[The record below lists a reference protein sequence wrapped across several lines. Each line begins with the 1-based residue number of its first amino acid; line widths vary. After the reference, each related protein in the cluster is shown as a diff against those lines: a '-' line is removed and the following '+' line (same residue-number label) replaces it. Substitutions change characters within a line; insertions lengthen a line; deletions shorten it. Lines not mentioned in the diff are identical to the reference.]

1 MTSIR
6 LLFALFVTAGAAS
19 ALAQTPTPA
28 APASAAPA
36 AAAPASSALPA
47 STCVK
52 PGQYPGKKASDA
64 RKEAWMNEM
73 RAWGTCTSAFVSEMR
88 AQIEARQKLANSTV
102 EDYNANLKALQEEQ
116 REAEQGPAPK

>member
-6 LLFALFVTAGAAS
+6 LLSALFITVGAAS
-19 ALAQTPTPA
+19 ALAQTP
-28 APASAAPA
+28 APATPAPA
-36 AAAPASSALPA
+36 AAAPAAAPAA

-52 PGQYPGKKASDA
+52 PGHYPGKKASDV

-73 RAWGTCTSAFVSEMR
+73 KAYGTCTTAFVNEMR

-102 EDYNANLKALQEEQ
+102 EDYNANLKVLQEEQ